1 MKKQSDLVEK
11 ALMKR
16 IFSHDSQGT
25 SPIVSSKRILY
36 EPLIFLM
43 DESWY
48 PAEHTDSNNFYTSI
62 LSLVVKSRVMVSKE
76 CTSVGNKCKT
86 E

>member
-1 MKKQSDLVEK
+1 ML
-11 ALMKR
+11 L
-16 IFSHDSQGT
+16 HDSQGT

-48 PAEHTDSNNFYTSI
+48 PAEHTDSNNFYTSHI
-62 LSLVVKSRVMVSKE
+62 IIGSKE
-76 CTSVGNKCKT
+76 QSDSFKGMYLRRGNKSKI